1 MKNDILR
8 VYRFFAE
15 NQDGKIVILDRS
27 GINNS
32 DMGESNKSMDS
43 LRDNFH
49 REYDEMWNNLRS
61 FVARSERVFIP
72 TGIGESFEVTKETSP
87 RELLR
92 IASERLGARQAY
104 SDGGNSQDIQ
114 ARNYCSHTMWEILRN
129 AATYDKEF
137 YGDIVRWAV
146 GLGEKLADIDRK
158 ETMEIVCKSSDSEV
172 RRLSSRAE
180 RIEAAELM
188 SSLKGLDEEGGEVVG
203 TYAEIRDAVVLNRR
217 LGIISRS
224 GAKMKDWA
232 ETDYNPQRELKD
244 VCILRHW
251 SDSKGDD
258 AMRAFIEEHIGNY
271 HEHKF
276 KNLKHARSASDT
288 DISEIITS
296 ISGQGREDSA
306 IARTPLML
314 LEVYRRGMQD
324 NYYLSAESLVTCLS
338 EMYSAFPAWPSA
350 YAGEIDEMARDISRR
365 ATDETMEGIFRLVR
379 KYTRTSSTRSFR
391 DEFNLERAFE
401 RFFSPN
407 VARLSKISTL
417 AGKSPE
423 YAELLLLNKMI
434 VDHDGPAARNILDT
448 VYDSE
453 RDTKIIRSSTLDS
466 IYLRAFMVVSTMTE
480 DGDEMPEGL
489 LREIYSDAFRMLLS
503 ANKAERKNF
512 IRLVSYALHNPRTVA
527 SCKGPLELRVRVF
540 MEELSGSKLKDA
552 TIEKMLSL
560 PETTHW
566 RRSSNSARKILGMS
580 YVEMATLA
588 GESVRQSL
596 KATLLRMELE

>member
-32 DMGESNKSMDS
+32 DMGESNKSLDS

-276 KNLKHARSASDT
+276 KNLKHARSASDA

-379 KYTRTSSTRSFR
+379 RYTRTSSTRSFR

-480 DGDEMPEGL
+480 DGDEMPEEL

-527 SCKGPLELRVRVF
+527 SCKEPLELRVRVF

>member
-276 KNLKHARSASDT
+276 KNLKHARSASDA

-379 KYTRTSSTRSFR
+379 RYTRTSSTRSFR

-407 VARLSKISTL
+407 VARLSKVSTL

-480 DGDEMPEGL
+480 DGDEMPEEL

>member
-276 KNLKHARSASDT
+276 KNLKHARSASDA

-379 KYTRTSSTRSFR
+379 RYTRTSSTRSFR

-480 DGDEMPEGL
+480 DGDEMPEEL

>member
-32 DMGESNKSMDS
+32 DMGESNKSLDS

-276 KNLKHARSASDT
+276 KNLKHARSASDA

-379 KYTRTSSTRSFR
+379 RYTRTSSTRSFR

-480 DGDEMPEGL
+480 DGDEMPEEL

>member
-232 ETDYNPQRELKD
+232 ETDNNPQRELKD

-276 KNLKHARSASDT
+276 KNLKHARSASDA

-379 KYTRTSSTRSFR
+379 RYTRTSSTRSFR

>member
-32 DMGESNKSMDS
+32 DMGESNKSLDS

-276 KNLKHARSASDT
+276 KNLKHARSASDA

-379 KYTRTSSTRSFR
+379 RYTRTSSTRSFR

>member
-1 MKNDILR
+1 
-8 VYRFFAE
+8 
-15 NQDGKIVILDRS
+15 
-27 GINNS
+27 
-32 DMGESNKSMDS
+32 
-43 LRDNFH
+43 
-49 REYDEMWNNLRS
+49 
-61 FVARSERVFIP
+61 
-72 TGIGESFEVTKETSP
+72 
-87 RELLR
+87 
-92 IASERLGARQAY
+92 
-104 SDGGNSQDIQ
+104 
-114 ARNYCSHTMWEILRN
+114 
-129 AATYDKEF
+129 
-137 YGDIVRWAV
+137 
-146 GLGEKLADIDRK
+146 
-158 ETMEIVCKSSDSEV
+158 
-172 RRLSSRAE
+172 
-180 RIEAAELM
+180 
-188 SSLKGLDEEGGEVVG
+188 
-203 TYAEIRDAVVLNRR
+203 
-217 LGIISRS
+217 
-224 GAKMKDWA
+224 
-232 ETDYNPQRELKD
+232 
-244 VCILRHW
+244 
-251 SDSKGDD
+251 
-258 AMRAFIEEHIGNY
+258 
-271 HEHKF
+271 
-276 KNLKHARSASDT
+276 
-288 DISEIITS
+288 
-296 ISGQGREDSA
+296 
-306 IARTPLML
+306 ML

-379 KYTRTSSTRSFR
+379 RYTRTSSTRSFR

>member
-92 IASERLGARQAY
+92 IASERLGARQEY

-276 KNLKHARSASDT
+276 KNLKHARSASDA

-379 KYTRTSSTRSFR
+379 RYTRTSSTRSFR

-480 DGDEMPEGL
+480 DGDEMPEEL

>member
-379 KYTRTSSTRSFR
+379 RYTRTSSTRSFR

-480 DGDEMPEGL
+480 DGDEMPEEL

>member
-180 RIEAAELM
+180 RIESAELM

-379 KYTRTSSTRSFR
+379 RYTRTSSTRSFR

-480 DGDEMPEGL
+480 DGDEMPEEL

>member
-276 KNLKHARSASDT
+276 KNLKHARSASDA

-379 KYTRTSSTRSFR
+379 RYTRTSSTRSFR

-480 DGDEMPEGL
+480 DGDEMPEEL

-527 SCKGPLELRVRVF
+527 SCKEPLELRVRVF

-566 RRSSNSARKILGMS
+566 RRRSNSARKILGMS